1 MSFLDDIVD
10 FGKSAIQYF
19 SGNGTAAALLRTVG
33 MIMVVNQLNQNKG
46 NDPNPAAN
54 IDDGVRLQI
63 PPATNNKI
71 PILYGTAYFGG
82 IITDAVMT
90 NTNKTMYYCLTL
102 SEKTGTK
109 LSDGQASDYVFKDV
123 YWNDQRIVFNSD
135 GITANYTVD
144 RNGVVDNSISNQ
156 VKVWCYKGSTAKAD
170 HTIPEN
176 YTNTNTVH
184 AATIMPNWTTS
195 THFMNNLLFSIVRVD
210 YNREKNITG
219 IGDMKFQIQ
228 NNMKLPGD
236 CLYDYMTNTRYGAGI
251 DPAEINSQ

>member
-1 MSFLDDIVD
+1 MSFLNDIVD
-10 FGKSAIQYF
+10 FGKSAIEYL

-33 MIMVVNQLNQNKG
+33 MIWVVQQLNQNKA
-46 NDPNPAAN
+46 NDPNTPAN
-54 IDDGVRLQI
+54 IDNGVRLQI
-63 PPATNNKI
+63 PPAADNKI
-71 PILYGTAYFGG
+71 PVLYGTAFFGG

-109 LSDGQASDYVFKDV
+109 LSDGLASDYVFKNI

-144 RNGVVDNSISNQ
+144 RNGIVDNSISNQ
-156 VKVWCYKGSTAKAD
+156 VQVWCYKGGTAQSY

-176 YTNTNTVH
+176 YTNTSTVN
-184 AATIMPNWTTS
+184 AATIMPNWSTS
-195 THFMNNLLFSIVRVD
+195 THLMNNLLFSIVRVD
-210 YNREKNITG
+210 YNSEKNITG
-219 IGDMKFQIQ
+219 LGDMKFQIQ
-228 NNMKLPGD
+228 NTMKLPGD